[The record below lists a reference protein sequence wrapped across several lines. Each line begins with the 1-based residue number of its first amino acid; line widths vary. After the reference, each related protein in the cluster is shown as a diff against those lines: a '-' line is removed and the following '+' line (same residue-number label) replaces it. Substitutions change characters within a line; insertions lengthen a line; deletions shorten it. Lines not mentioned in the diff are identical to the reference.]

1 MIRNDLNFTILI
13 ATKDRPKELALL
25 LDSITKSTVLPSKLV
40 IVFAGTDINQIVAE
54 YTSILNIKLIRSE
67 VASQIFQK
75 SKGIESLEF
84 ENGWVLFLD
93 DDVLIDKKAIEILSN
108 KYIYDDKYSKYVG
121 FGLAISG
128 INYRNLNFSSRVFL
142 YIFKLY
148 SSVPGTIT
156 KSGHPQS
163 YLNQKSNCDVLW
175 LNGISIWR
183 SDVLQTYVNSDLIV
197 DHSSYEDVI
206 FSYNMSKRFKLQFLS
221 DVIVTNQMQTA
232 SRITSSRQFV
242 HGSYMRYYFVDR
254 NKEFSKY
261 WLLVAQIIRN
271 IEYIFM
277 TRDDSS
283 FYLRIKVAVDT
294 WFSLFN
300 ASIKNRTGLQL
311 IQAKLNKKI

>member
-25 LDSITKSTVLPSKLV
+25 LDSITKSTVLPSRLV

-183 SDVLQTYVNSDLIV
+183 SDVLQTYVNSDLVV
-197 DHSSYEDVI
+197 DYSSYEDVI

-221 DVIVTNQMQTA
+221 DVIVTNQIQTA

-311 IQAKLNKKI
+311 IHAKLNKKI